1 MPPLSCSN
9 FGVSPVG
16 FEFMIFSGED
26 SCQKCIFLSNLITS
40 MYFAYFMPMDKNS
53 IYIYLY
59 FWNLC
64 FCATHRAVEF
74 NENSAVIQAFVTGKS
89 DPR

>member
-16 FEFMIFSGED
+16 FEFMMIFSGED

-40 MYFAYFMPMDKNS
+40 MYFAYFLCQWIKTQ
-53 IYIYLY
+53 YIFTYI
-59 FWNLC
+59 FEIC
-64 FCATHRAVEF
+64 
-74 NENSAVIQAFVTGKS
+74 AFVQLTGL
-89 DPR
+89 